1 MNQLSRRSVLR
12 GSVALT
18 AAGTLGRPF
27 IANAAADTQLTV
39 MLFQGMQNL
48 PLLAA
53 QTRGLFAKR
62 ELSVDIRIA
71 PGSEE
76 LRNGLAQGRYQIAH
90 TAVDNAVAMAEVAKV
105 DVAVVLGGDNG
116 FNHLFV
122 QPEIRSYQDLRGK
135 TVVVDAPDTAF
146 ALQLYKMLKLNGLQ
160 RGDYAVKPVGAT
172 IKRLEAMQQD
182 KTAAAAMLNVPFSIR
197 AQRAGLKDMGTAV
210 AAIGPY
216 LATSGI
222 VVRGWGAANADVL
235 TRYLAAYVEG
245 LRWALDPANKAQ
257 AVDLLAGWLKVPPDI
272 ALECYEIAANPADGL
287 AKDTQLDLDGFQNV
301 LKLRAEIEGQ
311 WGGTPP
317 LPGKYVDLTYY
328 RRALEGL

>member
-12 GSVALT
+12 GSLAFT
-18 AAGTLGRPF
+18 AAATLDRPF
-27 IANAAADTQLTV
+27 IANAAGDVPLTV
-39 MLFQGMQNL
+39 MVFQGLQNL

-53 QTRGLFAKR
+53 HANGVFAKHG
-62 ELSVDIRIA
+62 LSVDIRIA

-76 LRNGLAQGRYQIAH
+76 LRNGLAQGRYQIVH
-90 TAVDNAVAMAEVAKV
+90 TAVDNAVAMAEVAKI
-105 DVAVVLGGDNG
+105 DIAVVLGGDNG

-160 RGDYAVKPVGAT
+160 KGDYAVKPLGGT

-182 KTAAAAMLNVPFSIR
+182 KTAAAAILNAPFSIR

-216 LATSGI
+216 LATSGF
-222 VVRGWGAANADVL
+222 VLREWGAANAEVL
-235 TRYLAAYVEG
+235 TRYIAAYLDG
-245 LRWALDPANKAQ
+245 LRWALDPANKTQ
-257 AVDLLAGWLKVPPDI
+257 AVDLLAAWLKVTPDI
-272 ALECYEIAANPADGL
+272 ALECYEIAANPTDGL
-287 AKDTQLDLDGFQNV
+287 TKDAQLDLDGFQNV

-311 WGGTPP
+311 WGGMPP
-317 LPGKYVDLTYY
+317 LPGKYLDLTYY

>member
-1 MNQLSRRSVLR
+1 VTPLLRSA
-12 GSVALT
+12 GAAALLFAAFAAALPRP
-18 AAGTLGRPF
+18 AAG
-27 IANAAADTQLTV
+27 ADVQLTV
-39 MLFQGMQNL
+39 MVFQGVQNL

-53 QTRGLFAKR
+53 RAKGLFAR
-62 ELSVDIRIA
+62 RGLAVDIRIA
-71 PGSEE
+71 PNSEE
-76 LRNGLAQGRYQIAH
+76 LRNGLAAGRYQIVH

-105 DVAVVLGGDNG
+105 DIAVVLGGDNG

-122 QPEIRSYQDLRGK
+122 QPDIRSYQDLRGK

-160 RGDYAVKPVGAT
+160 KGDYAVKPVGAT

-182 KTAAAAMLNVPFSIR
+182 KTAAAAILNMPFSIR

-216 LATSGI
+216 LGTTAF
-222 VVRGWGAANADVL
+222 VLRGWGAANADVL
-235 TRYLAAYVEG
+235 TRYIAAYVEG
-245 LRWALDPANKAQ
+245 LRWAADPANKAQ
-257 AVDLLAGWLKVPPDI
+257 AIDLLAGWLKVPPDI
-272 ALECYEIAANPADGL
+272 AAECYAIAADPVDGL
-287 AKDTQLDLDGFQNV
+287 ATDAQIDLEGFRNV

-317 LPGKYVDLTYY
+317 PPEKYLDLSYY
-328 RRALEGL
+328 RRAIEGM

>member
-1 MNQLSRRSVLR
+1 MNQPSRRSVLR
-12 GSVALT
+12 GSVAFT
-18 AAGTLGRPF
+18 AVGTLGRPF
-27 IANAAADTQLTV
+27 IAKAAADIRLTV
-39 MLFQGMQNL
+39 MVFLGLQNL

-53 QTRGLFAKR
+53 QANGLFAKR
-62 ELSVDIRIA
+62 RLSVDIRIA

-76 LRNGLAQGRYQIAH
+76 LRDGLAQGRYQIVH

-105 DVAVVLGGDNG
+105 DIAVVLGGDNG

-122 QPEIRSYQDLRGK
+122 QPEIHSYQDLRRK

-160 RGDYAVKPVGAT
+160 KGDYAVKPLGGT
-172 IKRLEAMQQD
+172 IKRLEAMEQD

-216 LATSGI
+216 LATSGF
-222 VVRGWGAANADVL
+222 VLRGWGAANAEVL
-235 TRYLAAYVEG
+235 TRYIAAYLEG
-245 LRWALDPANKAQ
+245 LRWALDPTNKTQ
-257 AVDLLAGWLKVPPDI
+257 VVDLLAGWLKVAPDV

-287 AKDTQLDLDGFQNV
+287 TRDAQLDLDGFENV

-317 LPGKYVDLTYY
+317 PPGKYLDLTYY
-328 RRALEGL
+328 HLALEGL